1 MFSAAPHQRSFGR
14 PPCPPAGCA
23 PLPLPPAHRSL
34 ETIPH
39 GSPYRSCGYECRTR
53 GHEAGRAPAKT
64 APVKEEPVKKTVAK
78 AEPAKT
84 VATAAKKAEPA
95 KTETVKVETVKKAE
109 PVKKAP
115 VKKVA
120 PKKVAPK
127 KPVPVETKVNF
138 FVEYAGAQVPVEEVI
153 KNVKATYGK
162 DAKEISIYL
171 KPEES
176 KAYFVADGNAE
187 EMDVFFC

>member
-1 MFSAAPHQRSFGR
+1 MATTKKTTAK
-14 PPCPPAGCA
+14 
-23 PLPLPPAHRSL
+23 
-34 ETIPH
+34 T
-39 GSPYRSCGYECRTR
+39 
-53 GHEAGRAPAKT
+53 APAKT

-95 KTETVKVETVKKAE
+95 KTETVKVET
-109 PVKKAP
+109 